1 MYLRDL
7 SNPTMLKARY
17 EVGTAEHWVSAP
29 GIGKSTLARELP
41 VILSKVYGET
51 FGYHEETT
59 TTIEAPDVR
68 GFLVPSKDE
77 QGRGISYFTRPG
89 ILPTREYLEAHPR
102 GIYFIDERSQSNLD
116 VQKALA
122 PVVLDKKFGS
132 EYLPDGWM
140 VVSASNRMEDK
151 SGVVKPPMH
160 LINRERQIDVEYDL
174 QSAALW
180 WEANNM
186 HPIGV
191 AFIKHRPGVFADHV
205 PAKPVPFCTPRSY
218 TKAMHL
224 LACLAGT
231 DDQGN
236 PSMDLPSDG
245 VTQQLLAGEIGE
257 GVAAELTSYAKL
269 KEHVPTVDEILKDPK
284 GCKCP
289 DRLDAAY
296 MAVQLCIHYA
306 DNKTVNSLWTYVERL
321 PVELQTSA
329 AKSLLDKAG
338 GILLNSQ
345 ALSNWISNNKA
356 LVITTNS

>member
-7 SNPTMLKARY
+7 GNPASVKSRY
-17 EVGTAEHWVSAP
+17 EARTAEHWVSAP
-29 GIGKSTLARELP
+29 GIGKSTLARDLP
-41 VILSKVYGET
+41 GILSAMYGED
-51 FGYHEETT
+51 FGYHEEAT

-77 QGRGISYFTRPG
+77 HGRGISYFTRPG
-89 ILPTREYLEAHPR
+89 ILPSEEYLKAHPR
-102 GIYFIDERSQSNLD
+102 GVYFIDERSQSNLD

-122 PVVLDKKFGS
+122 PVILERKFG
-132 EYLPDGWM
+132 EHFLPPGWW
-140 VVSASNRMEDK
+140 VISASNRMEDK

-160 LINRERQIDVEYDL
+160 LINRERQLDVEYDL
-174 QSAALW
+174 HSAALW
-180 WEANNM
+180 WEDNGM

-191 AFIKHRPGVFADHV
+191 AFVKHRPGIFANHV
-205 PAKPVPFCTPRSY
+205 PAQPTPFCTPRSY

-224 LACLAGT
+224 LALLAGT
-231 DDQGN
+231 DANGN
-236 PSMDLPSDG
+236 PSMDLPSDA
-245 VTQQLLAGEIGE
+245 VTQQLIAGEIGE
-257 GVAAELTSYAKL
+257 GTAAELTSYAKL
-269 KEHVPTVDEILKDPK
+269 KEHVPTVDEILADPK

-306 DNKTVNSLWTYVERL
+306 DNKTVNPLWTYVERL

-329 AKSLLDKAG
+329 AKSLIDKAG

-345 ALSNWISNNKA
+345 ALSNWIANNKA
-356 LVITTNS
+356 LVIATNA